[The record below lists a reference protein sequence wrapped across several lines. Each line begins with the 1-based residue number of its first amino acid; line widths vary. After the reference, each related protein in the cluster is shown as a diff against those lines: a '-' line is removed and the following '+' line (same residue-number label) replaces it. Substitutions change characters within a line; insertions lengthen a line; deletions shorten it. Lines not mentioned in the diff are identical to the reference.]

1 MEPFPEIEDDDSGGA
16 AMKFILLGRVVTM
29 DSAFSVLAN
38 GAIYVDGN
46 TITAVADGSAPAPNG
61 FAGVK
66 TIQSGGSI
74 YPGFIELHNHL
85 SYDSLQMW
93 NVPKKFT
100 NRGQWQTDLDY
111 EVNVSAPMGVI
122 ANSKDPNLLAAVA
135 RYSETKCL
143 LGGVTSSQGISLKG
157 DNLDTYYRSAM
168 RVVDDPGDSHFPR
181 AATRIPDV
189 DASDWAKFNQEVQ
202 NASCLLLHLSEGLD
216 AEARDAFLAL
226 KNGNQWA
233 ISKALAGIHCAALQ
247 PQDFAVLKSKGG
259 SVVWSPLSNL
269 LLYGG
274 TTDIKAAR
282 SAGLD
287 ISLGSDWSP
296 SGSKNL
302 LNELKVAKTAN
313 AVLALGLSDKDL
325 VAMVTSIPAKIVKW
339 EALVGSITT
348 GKRADFIVIKAGR
361 AADDYSRL
369 IMAAETDVLL
379 LMVDGQ
385 PIVGTAPLMSD
396 LGQSGEAIKLGT
408 ETRIINY
415 GGGDPRVPT
424 LTFAEAQAAMA
435 DALSR
440 LPTLLADEKKGIGV
454 SGRTLVP
461 STGPRL
467 RLALDEEH
475 LGRYSQRPR
484 LPFHGKPTGPDATLT
499 AAKKPVTLKPLPID
513 PPSVAD
519 DPNYGAMIQTQTNIP
534 IAIKVGLRAY
544 Y

>member
-1 MEPFPEIEDDDSGGA
+1 
-16 AMKFILLGRVVTM
+16 MKFILLGRVVTM
-29 DSAFSVLAN
+29 DSASSVLTN

-46 TITAVADGSAPAPNG
+46 SIAAVTDRSAPPPNG

-66 TIQSGGSI
+66 TIQSGGAI

-85 SYDSLQMW
+85 SYDALQMW

-100 NRGQWQTDLDY
+100 NRGQWQSNSDY
-111 EVNVSAPMGVI
+111 EANVSAPMGVI

-135 RYSETKCL
+135 RYAETKCL

-168 RVVDDPGDSHFPR
+168 RVVDDPGDAHFPR

-189 DASDWAKFNQEVQ
+189 DASDWTKFNQEVQ

-216 AEARDAFLAL
+216 VEARDAFLAL
-226 KNGNQWA
+226 RHGNQWA

-247 PQDFAVLKSKGG
+247 PQDFAVLKEKGG

-274 TTDIKAAR
+274 TTDVRAAR

-287 ISLGSDWSP
+287 IALGSDWSP
-296 SGSKNL
+296 SGSKNV

-313 AVLALGLSDKDL
+313 GVLGLGLSDKDL
-325 VAMVTSIPAKIVKW
+325 VAMVTSTPAKIVKW
-339 EALVGSITT
+339 DALVGSIVA
-348 GKRADFIVIKAGR
+348 GKRADLIVIKAGG
-361 AADDYSRL
+361 AADDYSGL
-369 IMAAETDVLL
+369 IKAAETDVVLL
-379 LMVDGQ
+379 TVDGQ
-385 PIVGTAPLMSD
+385 PIVGTAPLMSA
-396 LGQSGEAIKLGT
+396 LGQSGEPIKLGT

-415 GGGDPRVPT
+415 GLGDPRVPT
-424 LTFAEAQAAMA
+424 LTFAEAQAGMA

-440 LPTLLADEKKGIGV
+440 LPTLLADEKRGLGV
-454 SGRTLVP
+454 SGRALVP
-461 STGPRL
+461 LPGLRL

-475 LGRYSQRPR
+475 FGQYALRPR
-484 LPFHGKPTGPDATLT
+484 LPFHDKPTGPDATLP
-499 AAKKPVTLKPLPID
+499 AAKKPVTLKPLFID

-519 DPNYGAMIQTQTNIP
+519 DSNYGAKIQAQTNIP
-534 IAIKVGLRAY
+534 AAIKLGLKTY